1 MFKVIK
7 GNSFL
12 NKNLNLSIKEYKM
25 CFFKKKIESYNF
37 YYINDYYQKFKND
50 FNSIIKNEEELKELL
65 LNCLSQS
72 ENFELKI
79 SDENFNLILN
89 NPYFKEKI
97 RINFECLLN
106 EENSMRIL
114 LIKNN
119 KLTKKAEKAFKDIF
133 DLFSY
138 NEKMSKFQYSQLLSV
153 IDTDIN
159 ENEEKVNKVFLKY
172 NIDKSGLLS
181 FKEFINLYLDLIKEN
196 KNSVWKD
203 LYSLG
208 YNNLLE
214 KEIDLNNLEDLEFE
228 QTSDNNFR
236 DLLKI
241 SKDKSIFKLSLL
253 MIIDIKYLKL
263 LKNIFENIKRLDISI
278 K

>member
-1 MFKVIK
+1 MLLKKIHSKYLIPELFSFIKENKMFKLIK

-12 NKNLNLSIKEYKM
+12 NKNLNLSSRDYKM
-25 CFFKKKIESYNF
+25 FVFKKKIESYNF

-50 FNSIIKNEEELKELL
+50 FNSIIKNEEELKELM
-65 LNCLSQS
+65 LNCLSQN

-97 RINFECLLN
+97 RINFECLN

-119 KLTKKAEKAFKDIF
+119 KLTKKAEKAFKNIF

-159 ENEEKVNKVFLKY
+159 ENEEKVNAVFLKY

-181 FKEFINLYLDLIKEN
+181 FKEFINLYLDLIKEDIN
-196 KNSVWKD
+196 YVWED
-203 LYSLG
+203 LY
-208 YNNLLE
+208 
-214 KEIDLNNLEDLEFE
+214 
-228 QTSDNNFR
+228 
-236 DLLKI
+236 
-241 SKDKSIFKLSLL
+241 
-253 MIIDIKYLKL
+253 
-263 LKNIFENIKRLDISI
+263 
-278 K
+278 

>member
-1 MFKVIK
+1 MLLKKIHSKYLIPELFSFIKENKMFKLIK

-12 NKNLNLSIKEYKM
+12 NKNLNLSSKDYKM
-25 CFFKKKIESYNF
+25 FFFKKKIENYNF

-65 LNCLSQS
+65 LNCLSQN

-106 EENSMRIL
+106 EETMRIL

-119 KLTKKAEKAFKDIF
+119 KLTKKGEKAFKDIF

-138 NEKMSKFQYSQLLSV
+138 NEKMSKFQYSQLLSL
-153 IDTDIN
+153 IGTDIN
-159 ENEEKVNKVFLKY
+159 ENEEKVNEVFLKY
-172 NIDKSGLLS
+172 NIDKS
-181 FKEFINLYLDLIKEN
+181 
-196 KNSVWKD
+196 
-203 LYSLG
+203 
-208 YNNLLE
+208 
-214 KEIDLNNLEDLEFE
+214 
-228 QTSDNNFR
+228 
-236 DLLKI
+236 
-241 SKDKSIFKLSLL
+241 
-253 MIIDIKYLKL
+253 L
-263 LKNIFENIKRLDISI
+263 LKNLLIYI
-278 K
+278 

>member
-1 MFKVIK
+1 MLKLIK

-12 NKNLNLSIKEYKM
+12 NKNLNLSIRDYKM

-50 FNSIIKNEEELKELL
+50 FNSIIKNEEELKELM
-65 LNCLSQS
+65 LNCLSQN

-97 RINFECLLN
+97 RINFECLN
-106 EENSMRIL
+106 EETMRIL

-172 NIDKSGLLS
+172 NIDKSGL
-181 FKEFINLYLDLIKEN
+181 IYI
-196 KNSVWKD
+196 
-203 LYSLG
+203 
-208 YNNLLE
+208 
-214 KEIDLNNLEDLEFE
+214 
-228 QTSDNNFR
+228 
-236 DLLKI
+236 
-241 SKDKSIFKLSLL
+241 
-253 MIIDIKYLKL
+253 
-263 LKNIFENIKRLDISI
+263 
-278 K
+278 

>member
-1 MFKVIK
+1 MLLTKIHSKYLIPEVFSFIKENKMLKIIK

-37 YYINDYYQKFKND
+37 YYINDYYQKFKNE

-97 RINFECLLN
+97 RINFECLN
-106 EENSMRIL
+106 EETMRIL

-119 KLTKKAEKAFKDIF
+119 KLIKKAEKAFKDIF

-138 NEKMSKFQYSQLLSV
+138 NEKMSKFQYSQLLSLV
-153 IDTDIN
+153 LNNNIN
-159 ENEEKVNKVFLKY
+159 ENEVKVNKVFLKY
-172 NIDKSGLLS
+172 NIVKNGLLS
-181 FKEFINLYLDLIKEN
+181 FKEFINLYIHLIKKN
-196 KNSVWKD
+196 KNRVWKD
-203 LYSLG
+203 LY
-208 YNNLLE
+208 
-214 KEIDLNNLEDLEFE
+214 
-228 QTSDNNFR
+228 
-236 DLLKI
+236 
-241 SKDKSIFKLSLL
+241 
-253 MIIDIKYLKL
+253 
-263 LKNIFENIKRLDISI
+263 
-278 K
+278 

>member
-1 MFKVIK
+1 MLLKKIHSKYLMPELFSFIKENKILKLIK

-12 NKNLNLSIKEYKM
+12 NKNLNISSKVY
-25 CFFKKKIESYNF
+25 FFKKKIENYNF

-50 FNSIIKNEEELKELL
+50 FNSIIKNNEELKELL

-97 RINFECLLN
+97 RVNFECLN

-133 DLFSY
+133 YLFS
-138 NEKMSKFQYSQLLSV
+138 NKEKMSKFEYSKLLSLV
-153 IDTDIN
+153 LKNN
-159 ENEEKVNKVFLKY
+159 ENEEKVNAVFLKY

-181 FKEFINLYLDLIKEN
+181 FKEFINIYLDSIKE
-196 KNSVWKD
+196 
-203 LYSLG
+203 
-208 YNNLLE
+208 
-214 KEIDLNNLEDLEFE
+214 
-228 QTSDNNFR
+228 
-236 DLLKI
+236 
-241 SKDKSIFKLSLL
+241 
-253 MIIDIKYLKL
+253 DI
-263 LKNIFENIKRLDISI
+263 NCV
-278 K
+278 